1 MIKRLPN
8 ISLFPEEVLPFLTD
22 KEVYQYYNKGWSFSN
37 IYYLKPIR
45 DIYLIIKKNKT
56 EDLNNKFIRYEYLKI
71 TEDLSKEWSERKIL
85 EYVNAIKNFGLING
99 NYKVQKNIFIN
110 SALGNKLSDEDLQD
124 FKDIFFE
131 FFRFKEI
138 ATWYLIS
145 DSKKQLDINEVTI
158 PDLIEK
164 SRLMYAIKEDKFFN
178 KFLFSLEDVSKVYVI
193 PPKDSH
199 LMRFIEVFYK
209 WGTTLNFIEKF
220 NLNSVNIKTFENRE
234 ITCTYFIRPFKNFDL
249 MKFTQ
254 KHFQYQRQIS
264 LPELIFSICQN
275 FHYAVDEIKSFL
287 INEIQFNDKFTYERT
302 SAVFIVKGK
311 NKSEQI
317 KSATYLYPLID
328 NSYVSHII
336 VRK

>member
-1 MIKRLPN
+1 MYTVVVLDEDEGEDDLWGEGGCIVVNDPSVYKLFISDEGYAVLKIGPFMDGYDGLPGINVTIHLKNNN
-8 ISLFPEEVLPFLTD
+8 ISALTGTTGFAVFYITFPVIYDLYEVTTEYGG
-22 KEVYQYYNKGWSFSN
+22 KTATSE
-37 IYYLKPIR
+37 
-45 DIYLIIKKNKT
+45 IYLEVSVDGLKYLGYSTVSSEILEKG
-56 EDLNNKFIRYEYLKI
+56 YEYLKI

-158 PDLIEK
+158 QDLIEK
-164 SRLMYAIKEDKFFN
+164 SRLMYAIKEGKFFN

-209 WGTTLNFIEKF
+209 RRMLGDIL
-220 NLNSVNIKTFENRE
+220 
-234 ITCTYFIRPFKNFDL
+234 
-249 MKFTQ
+249 
-254 KHFQYQRQIS
+254 
-264 LPELIFSICQN
+264 
-275 FHYAVDEIKSFL
+275 
-287 INEIQFNDKFTYERT
+287 
-302 SAVFIVKGK
+302 
-311 NKSEQI
+311 
-317 KSATYLYPLID
+317 
-328 NSYVSHII
+328 
-336 VRK
+336 